1 MSHARALLRLAMRG
15 GGSRR
20 GKVALSLWFVATVA
34 IGVAACATYVFAV
47 ELNDCFLGTMH
58 GGIADSEG
66 WAVLMG
72 LLLFLVA
79 AIAAVRW
86 RRKLLLLLAAF
97 LIAYAGGLVAL
108 YKAAPTIWGN
118 VHCTG

>member
-1 MSHARALLRLAMRG
+1 MKG

-20 GKVALSLWFVATVA
+20 GKVALSLWFVAMVA
-34 IGVAACATYVFAV
+34 IGVVACVSYVESV
-47 ELNDCFLGTMH
+47 EFSTCFLGRTQ
-58 GGIADSEG
+58 GGIAHSEG

-72 LLLFLVA
+72 FLLFLLA

-86 RRKLLLLLAAF
+86 RRRLLLLLAAF
-97 LIAYAGGLVAL
+97 LIVYVGGLVVL
-108 YKAAPTIWGN
+108 YRASPTIWGN